1 MIRAVLDANVY
12 VSALIRP
19 DGPPGRILSRLLNEQ
34 AFELVVTEAILE
46 ELRACLLSKRVR
58 KHIRATAEELELWL
72 AAVSLVADQ
81 VEGAIEIQAVKE
93 DPDDDKYLAAAVDGR
108 AEFVVTGDAHLLR
121 LEEYEGIRIL
131 TPRFFLHLLKT
142 VPEIP

>member
-19 DGPPGRILSRLLNEQ
+19 DGPPGRILSCLLKEQ
-34 AFELVVTEAILE
+34 SFELVVTEEILE
-46 ELRACLLSKRVR
+46 ELRASLSSSKVQ
-58 KHIRATAEELELWL
+58 KYIRATAEELDLFL
-72 AAVSLVADQ
+72 AAISLVADE
-81 VEGAIEIQAVKE
+81 VEGSTEVRVVND

-108 AEFVVTGDAHLLR
+108 AGFIVTGDTHLLNI
-121 LEEYEGIRIL
+121 EEYEGIRIL